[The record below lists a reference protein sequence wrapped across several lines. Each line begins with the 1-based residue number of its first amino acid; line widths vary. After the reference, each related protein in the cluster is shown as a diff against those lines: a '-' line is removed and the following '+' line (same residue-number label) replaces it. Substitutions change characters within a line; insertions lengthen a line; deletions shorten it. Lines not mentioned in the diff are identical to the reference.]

1 MPVYSYKGTG
11 VPALFI
17 SKFYNMKVSK
27 ALLGAILAGITIQA
41 VSSCD
46 KKQQDK
52 ITPAQQQAVSEQA
65 HPGPNPNPGQE
76 PCPACGMG

>member
-1 MPVYSYKGTG
+1 
-11 VPALFI
+11 
-17 SKFYNMKVSK
+17 MKVSK
-27 ALLGAILAGITIQA
+27 ALLGAILAGITVQA
-41 VSSCD
+41 VASCD

-52 ITPAQQQAVSEQA
+52 ITPAQQQSVSEQA